1 MTESIH
7 RTNTRDKMATGGADE
22 VAEEAK
28 PVEPPMPWEIR
39 KKQLCLAIVQNTVFS
54 TSMTILTVYALFGDD
69 IKMLSTEKTA
79 DDYFNVVICVT
90 MFMFCVEIVLQSIGK
105 DGYYGGFFFWLDLI
119 STLSLPLDMT
129 WVTDLLFAS
138 SEEGSGEEQAGMAR
152 AGRASRAGT
161 RAGRII
167 RVIRLVRL
175 IRIVKLY
182 KHSQERLKRQREKK
196 EGGVAPGEDADGH
209 VLDSDDADGGGGTE
223 SRVGKKLS
231 ELTTRRVIIV
241 VLLLMCSAPILD
253 PKNWRMDFP
262 ASSEHGGEAIAHRWE
277 SFQQV
282 ALSNGLDPQNLP
294 AFSKDN
300 LTGIDLLH
308 QRGLYERALVFFVG
322 FHHKGSKW
330 MTDPDSG
337 RQQYGSVLLWLKAPL
352 ALTPDE
358 SVGPFQESVDG
369 KCHLVWKGRAPL
381 QAPHDMSIP
390 CETGTAL
397 MDQAQIRSGV
407 TMDTDEKSDK
417 PYELLRRAERDV
429 VIAHPELKF
438 YFDRRYMSMIDALC
452 SISQTVFICFVLC
465 VGALMFS
472 KDANDLVLNPIERMV
487 NKMDKIRDNPLA
499 ATRLGDAN
507 EQAKENEAN
516 KEKEKGKLKKK
527 KQKAEPLETQM
538 LEKTIIKLGGL
549 LALGFGE
556 AGAEIIG
563 QNIKGSDMSFLGRKM
578 LGIFGFCDIRNFT
591 DATEVLQDQVMVFV
605 NQIAEI
611 VHSIVDQYSG
621 AANKNI
627 GDAFLLVWRLSDLE
641 QSSFWKLQFEDK
653 EKKSLTRRQSRLS
666 QLKNSKNPEEPVSPK
681 TVPKVSK
688 QKEQQIMQQVI
699 SKMTDMALM
708 SFIKIIVS
716 INKSAVL
723 AEYRTHEGLCRRMPG
738 YKVKMG
744 FGLHLGWA
752 IEGPIGSE
760 FKIDASYLSP
770 NVNMAS
776 RLEAATKQ
784 YGTPM
789 LLSGFFVERL
799 TPESR
804 KYCRRIDCV
813 RVKGSKQP
821 VEMWVV
827 DMDTDR
833 LKVQAEEEKQ
843 VIRSKFKKRQL
854 REAAKTRMWIP
865 SYTIHSQF
873 ETDADL
879 MNVRE
884 PFTEEF
890 LTLFA
895 DGYLKYEKGDWQG
908 AREIFAQTQ
917 TMLGLAPDGP
927 SVTLLGVMKEH
938 FFISPENW
946 QGCRDLTE
954 K

>member
-1 MTESIH
+1 M
-7 RTNTRDKMATGGADE
+7 
-22 VAEEAK
+22 
-28 PVEPPMPWEIR
+28 
-39 KKQLCLAIVQNTVFS
+39 
-54 TSMTILTVYALFGDD
+54 
-69 IKMLSTEKTA
+69 
-79 DDYFNVVICVT
+79 
-90 MFMFCVEIVLQSIGK
+90 
-105 DGYYGGFFFWLDLI
+105 
-119 STLSLPLDMT
+119 
-129 WVTDLLFAS
+129 
-138 SEEGSGEEQAGMAR
+138 
-152 AGRASRAGT
+152 
-161 RAGRII
+161 
-167 RVIRLVRL
+167 
-175 IRIVKLY
+175 
-182 KHSQERLKRQREKK
+182 
-196 EGGVAPGEDADGH
+196 
-209 VLDSDDADGGGGTE
+209 
-223 SRVGKKLS
+223 
-231 ELTTRRVIIV
+231 
-241 VLLLMCSAPILD
+241 
-253 PKNWRMDFP
+253 
-262 ASSEHGGEAIAHRWE
+262 
-277 SFQQV
+277 
-282 ALSNGLDPQNLP
+282 
-294 AFSKDN
+294 
-300 LTGIDLLH
+300 
-308 QRGLYERALVFFVG
+308 
-322 FHHKGSKW
+322 
-330 MTDPDSG
+330 
-337 RQQYGSVLLWLKAPL
+337 YGSVLLWLKAPL
-352 ALTPDE
+352 ALTSDE
-358 SVGPFQESVDG
+358 SGPFQENIDG
-369 KCHLVWKGRAPL
+369 ECHLVWKGHTPLYAPNNL
-381 QAPHDMSIP
+381 HIP
-390 CETGTAL
+390 CETGKDL
-397 MDQAQIRSGV
+397 MDQARIKDGV
-407 TMDTDEKSDK
+407 MMRNNEDDM
-417 PYELLRRAERDV
+417 PYAQLRRAERDV
-429 VIAHPELKF
+429 VVAHPDLKF
-438 YFDRRYMSMIDALC
+438 YFDKRYMSMIDALC
-452 SISQTVFICFVLC
+452 SMSQTIFICFVLC

-487 NKMDKIRDNPLA
+487 NKMEKIRDNPLA

-516 KEKEKGKLKKK
+516 TDKKDKQKKK
-527 KQKAEPLETQM
+527 KKKAEPMETKILET
-538 LEKTIIKLGGL
+538 TIIKLGGL

-563 QNIKGSDMSFLGRKM
+563 QNIKGSDMSFQGKKM

-641 QSSFWKLQFEDK
+641 KTNFWKLQFEDG
-653 EKKSLTRRQSRLS
+653 KKSTLTRRQSRLS
-666 QLKNSKNPEEPVSPK
+666 QLKNGKQSDEPASPK
-681 TVPKVSK
+681 ALPKVSK
-688 QKEQQIMQQVI
+688 QKEQQIMNNVI

-744 FGLHLGWA
+744 FGLHIGWA

-799 TPESR
+799 TAECR

-833 LKVQAEEEKQ
+833 LKVQPEEEKQ
-843 VIRSKFKKRQL
+843 VVRSKFKKRQL

-865 SYTIHSQF
+865 SYTIHSSF
-873 ETDADL
+873 ENDADL
-879 MNVRE
+879 LAVRE

-890 LTLFA
+890 LTTFT
-895 DGYLKYEKGDWQG
+895 DGYLKFEKGDWQG

-917 TMLGLAPDGP
+917 TILGLASDDGP
-927 SVTLLGVMKEH
+927 SITLLGVMKEH
-938 FFISPENW
+938 FFISPSGW